1 MILHGSIETESVS
14 RGFGDTQHT
23 HILDQNNLHG
33 GVIIGG
39 KTFLAVPGKTVEDLI
54 AEVSS

>member
-1 MILHGSIETESVS
+1 MILHGSIETESDS
-14 RGFGDTQHT
+14 RAFGDTKHT
-23 HILDQNNLHG
+23 HILGQNNLYG

-54 AEVSS
+54 AEVSL

>member
-1 MILHGSIETESVS
+1 MILHGSIETESDS
-14 RGFGDTQHT
+14 RGFDTKHT
-23 HILDQNNLHG
+23 HILGQNNLYG